1 MLRATL
7 LAVVLATAA
16 GCGAEPDDRP
26 VSFTYIWQA
35 ILIPNC
41 ATSNCHS
48 ELTQV
53 NGWNFEDRDLAY
65 DALRGSAP
73 EILIRGEEM
82 MKPRMPPDQ
91 PLPQADIDLIVAWVN
106 AGKLNN

>member
-26 VSFTYIWQA
+26 VSFTYIHQA
-35 ILIPNC
+35 IIVPNC
-41 ATSNCHS
+41 TTSNCHS
-48 ELTQV
+48 ELTQIV
-53 NGWNFEDRDLAY
+53 GWNLEDRDEAY
-65 DALRGSAP
+65 DALSDS
-73 EILIRGEEM
+73 LLDVVIRGLDP

-91 PLPQADIDLIVAWVN
+91 PLPQADIDLIIAWVL
-106 AGKLNN
+106 AGRPNN